1 VPVKLAFRVRV
12 VIFHILMV
20 LSSEPLASMLLL
32 EKAKAQVKLAWPER
46 FPIKVPVVVF
56 HSLIVRSAAT
66 TANMLSLLKANAFT
80 TPEAFKFLTEI
91 KIKFFRIYFLLIN

>member
-1 VPVKLAFRVRV
+1 
-12 VIFHILMV
+12 MV

-32 EKAKAQVKLAWPER
+32 ENAKAQVKLAWPER

-66 TANMLSLLKANAFT
+66 TASMLSLLKANAFT
-80 TPEAFKFLTEI
+80 TPEAFKLLT
-91 KIKFFRIYFLLIN
+91 KI